1 MSGTSLDGLD
11 IAACRFW
18 EDNNQWKFEIIK
30 AQTFE
35 YTSIEKDALK
45 MAFHLTGMDL
55 IKLHHH
61 YGSLIGEKVNLFCQN
76 HNIKPDYIA
85 SHGHTIFHQPNNKTN
100 FFSPSQDLNAF
111 TRQAQFLS
119 ESQLTP
125 QRNQHN
131 NLQFSIQNL
140 QLNGF
145 TFQLGHGANIAAKSG
160 IKTICDFRTSD
171 VAYGGQGA
179 PLVPI
184 GDELLFA
191 AFDYCLNLGGI
202 SNISFNE
209 DGVRKAFDI
218 GICNMALNE
227 LAQQLNLEYDKDGL
241 VAQSGS
247 IDNILLTQLQNS
259 AKENQQKHQSL
270 GYEWY
275 LSFIKPII
283 NQSNI
288 STANKMR
295 TFCEFIAC
303 QISEAITSNNKILA
317 TGGGAK
323 NKFLMQCLQAKT
335 NGEIIIPNNEL
346 IDFKEA
352 LIFAFLGMLRVNE
365 QPNSLSNV
373 TGALKDVSGGC
384 IYLP

>member
-1 MSGTSLDGLD
+1 MNKTPVIIGLMSGTSLDGLD
-11 IAACRFW
+11 IVACQFW
-18 EDNNQWKFEIIK
+18 QKKEYWEFNLLHAETYAYLPHEI
-30 AQTFE
+30 
-35 YTSIEKDALK
+35 DLLK
-45 MAFHLTGMDL
+45 SAFHSSGMK
-55 IKLHHH
+55 IIELHHQ
-61 YGSLIGEKVNLFCQN
+61 YGKLLGEKVKHFCEKYQL
-76 HNIKPDYIA
+76 KPKYVA
-85 SHGHTIFHQPNNKTN
+85 SHGHTIFHQP
-100 FFSPSQDLNAF
+100 Q
-111 TRQAQFLS
+111 
-119 ESQLTP
+119 
-125 QRNQHN
+125 
-131 NLQFSIQNL
+131 
-140 QLNGF
+140 NGF

-160 IKTICDFRTSD
+160 ITTICDFRTSD

-241 VAQSGS
+241 IAQSGS

-283 NQSNI
+283 NQRNI

-365 QPNSLSNV
+365 LPNSLSNV